1 MANEAAAISAVHSLP
16 IDTLTDI
23 LLFHVTEGRRN
34 SRSVLAAPS
43 YHMLNSATLTRT
55 QLAAAGLAATDI
67 SASNG
72 IVHVINAVLL
82 PSR

>member
-1 MANEAAAISAVHSLP
+1 
-16 IDTLTDI
+16 
-23 LLFHVTEGRRN
+23 
-34 SRSVLAAPS
+34 
-43 YHMLNSATLTRT
+43 MLNGLKLPRT
-55 QLAAAGLAATDI
+55 QLAAARFAATNI